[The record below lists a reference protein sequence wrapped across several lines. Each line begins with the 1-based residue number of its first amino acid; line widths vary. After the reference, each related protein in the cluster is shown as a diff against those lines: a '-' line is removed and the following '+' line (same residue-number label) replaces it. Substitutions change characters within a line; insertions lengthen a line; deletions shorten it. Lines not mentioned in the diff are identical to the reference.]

1 MKSSLFRFPGL
12 SKVRRGWSQFKCEQ
26 FFLVFFRFAPFSR
39 YLFSDKLWTNHF
51 FCTFLPKIF
60 PQKLLMSQSCLG
72 KFFQVFFFFSCLQ
85 FLFSVHF
92 SSEAGAA
99 TYLEKIFADKIIVWF
114 LLKVKHF
121 LEHDYF
127 VEMEHR
133 GLAL

>member
-1 MKSSLFRFPGL
+1 MDKPFLLHVFAKNISTEVVDVSIMSWKILPSVL
-12 SKVRRGWSQFKCEQ
+12 L
-26 FFLVFFRFAPFSR
+26 FFL
-39 YLFSDKLWTNHF
+39 
-51 FCTFLPKIF
+51 
-60 PQKLLMSQSCLG
+60 
-72 KFFQVFFFFSCLQ
+72 SCLQ

-99 TYLEKIFADKIIVWF
+99 TYLEKIFADKIVWF